1 MNSNNS
7 HEIILIK
14 KKRYRTEDNQQ
25 NSDEKNNDEME
36 IEDDNE
42 ENKNQLSSNENMIN
56 ISHNNKENECKQEKE
71 NQENKEGINEEN
83 KNKNDCNFNSNN
95 NNKEAIKEDF
105 YKYLNEIKNN
115 NKERE
120 KNLLDGYK
128 KFLEL
133 NNEWDFF
140 FLTIILTI
148 NSELHNFEDFPED
161 YSYYIYNN
169 LGNIT
174 NCKEYINIINNP
186 PDNKNLYEESALLYK
201 ERNNHLL
208 RSATTYNIK
217 LPQNDTNNIQNMNP
231 NNNSNIV
238 NIKNNKS
245 IESFNLLKKE
255 YKLELFS
262 AALIYNSLIRNEK
275 EQERI
280 DIDIRK
286 NNQGKIPIK
295 FDVSNT
301 FLNEDSMMAV
311 LTGIKFDN
319 NIIEIN
325 LSGNNLGPKSL
336 FWLGSIF
343 KINQNINKLDLT
355 RCNINNDCLYM
366 FIEGTKFTNENLN
379 NDQLYLNKL
388 ILKDNN
394 QIGDTT
400 NDKFEHP
407 LGLILR
413 KFKLKW
419 LNLTNA
425 KLKNSGTCKFLK
437 TFLELM
443 KENKIYLENLILICN
458 DFYNE
463 ECLSLLG
470 EIIEQKNICPLNNLI
485 LSKNLISTHAPNSSD
500 KTNHFEIFMKKVAQ
514 SNLKEL
520 FLISCGIGKKENN
533 EENNDIQILYDMLC
547 QNKILNTLRLFGNE
561 ISNMKDFS
569 YILGIFSEYN
579 NGLKNNTL
587 KSLDLSKNSCNIK
600 VDNEFLQLIEKL
612 KLEYL
617 DINQNIMEP
626 NEKERFRA
634 VTNELNN
641 IKIIY

>member
-36 IEDDNE
+36 IENDNE

-56 ISHNNKENECKQEKE
+56 ISQNNKENERKQEKE

-186 PDNKNLYEESALLYK
+186 PDNKNLYEEAALLYE
-201 ERNNHLL
+201 ERNNYFLQ
-208 RSATTYNIK
+208 SARIYNIK
-217 LPQNDTNNIQNMNP
+217 LLQNSNVNNFKNINYNC
-231 NNNSNIV
+231 NNSS
-238 NIKNNKS
+238 IKNNKS
-245 IESFNLLKKE
+245 IDSFNLLKNE
-255 YKLELFS
+255 YKLELFTS
-262 AALIYNSLIRNEK
+262 SLIYNSLLRNEK
-275 EQERI
+275 EQETI

-286 NNQGKIPIK
+286 NNQGRITLK
-295 FDVSNT
+295 FDASNNS
-301 FLNEDSMMAV
+301 LNEDSMIAV
-311 LTGIKFDN
+311 LTGIKFNN

-325 LSGNNLGPKSL
+325 LSGNKLGPKSL

-343 KINQNINKLDLT
+343 KINQNINILDLT
-355 RCNINNDCLYM
+355 RCNIDNDCLYM
-366 FIEGTKFTNENLN
+366 FIEGTKFSNENLN
-379 NDQLYLNKL
+379 KDQLNLNKL

-394 QIGDTT
+394 QIGHIT
-400 NDKFEHP
+400 NNQFAHP
-407 LGLILR
+407 LGLIMR

-419 LNLTNA
+419 LNLTNV
-425 KLKNSGTCKFLK
+425 KLKNSGTSKFLK
-437 TFLELM
+437 IFLELM
-443 KENKIYLENLILICN
+443 KENKIYMKNLILICN
-458 DFYNE
+458 DFCNE
-463 ECLSLLG
+463 EC
-470 EIIEQKNICPLNNLI
+470 
-485 LSKNLISTHAPNSSD
+485 
-500 KTNHFEIFMKKVAQ
+500 
-514 SNLKEL
+514 
-520 FLISCGIGKKENN
+520 
-533 EENNDIQILYDMLC
+533 
-547 QNKILNTLRLFGNE
+547 
-561 ISNMKDFS
+561 
-569 YILGIFSEYN
+569 
-579 NGLKNNTL
+579 
-587 KSLDLSKNSCNIK
+587 
-600 VDNEFLQLIEKL
+600 
-612 KLEYL
+612 
-617 DINQNIMEP
+617 
-626 NEKERFRA
+626 
-634 VTNELNN
+634 
-641 IKIIY
+641 